1 MAKRVLDVGQCN
13 LDHGSICRLIEQNFP
28 ATVERTHE
36 MQDTLQALR
45 ARPCDL
51 ILINRKLD
59 LDYSDGMEILR
70 AIKADPDLSAIP
82 IMLVTNYPE
91 FQQAAIAEGA
101 VPGFG
106 KDDLRSPE
114 TLEKLKP
121 YLAEV

>member
-13 LDHGSICRLIEQNFP
+13 PDHGSICRLIEQNFP

-45 ARPCDL
+45 AKRCDL

-82 IMLVTNYPE
+82 VMLVTNYPE